1 MILPKIEKILV
12 QPYCY
17 APFQQRIQVAINN
30 RMQFLNTRVTL
41 LTFAI
46 NSN

>member
-1 MILPKIEKILV
+1 MILPKIEKILE

-17 APFQQRIQVAINN
+17 APFQQRIQTAINN
-30 RMQFLNTRVTL
+30 RMQFLNTRFTL
-41 LTFAI
+41 RTFVI